1 MATTADQAMQAL
13 QSALGRIAALETEV
27 SSQRTR
33 AEAVEGQVAVQRAA
47 LDQAEKLLTA
57 AAAAEQQQ
65 RSQIASLTETLKQQ
79 LATQAELGTAM
90 QAILARG
97 VGSTNSSSTS
107 LIDTRLLASPATSRA
122 TRTRTAAVLTA
133 WCGRHGA
140 SPPRRTQR
148 PWRRAWQVS

>member
-79 LATQAELGTAM
+79 LA
-90 QAILARG
+90 I
-97 VGSTNSSSTS
+97 
-107 LIDTRLLASPATSRA
+107 
-122 TRTRTAAVLTA
+122 
-133 WCGRHGA
+133 
-140 SPPRRTQR
+140 
-148 PWRRAWQVS
+148 

>member
-90 QAILARG
+90 QAILAQGAGRNG
-97 VGSTNSSSTS
+97 STS
-107 LIDTRLLASPATSRA
+107 LIDTRLLGKPSHFSRG
-122 TRTRTAAVLTA
+122 TDDE
-133 WCGRHGA
+133 GRNVDG
-140 SPPRRTQR
+140 
-148 PWRRAWQVS
+148 V